1 MVTPPVGLTTV
12 LQRIETQREVQS
24 SVMSVRSPVRIDLRD
39 AEGKTTRLE
48 GALAV
53 RSTGD
58 VRLKVW
64 RSGRDVMDLTRQDGH
79 AFAWVDDRVL
89 DRADRSET
97 GVELAKT
104 SADSLDTRLSD
115 WLSALT
121 WFIRTDQ
128 YHGLQ
133 FLSSVQ
139 LDPIDGRPFV
149 QREVIFAEPVDGVR
163 YGFNTQQG
171 WLESRESVVDPRWRA
186 DFSYSSSLPYRRI
199 GMTLA
204 VEQTKVTVTL
214 SEPSWNEPL
223 ADALFVPPKK
233 ARPLSGDAP
242 P

>member
-1 MVTPPVGLTTV
+1 MTPPVGLATV

-24 SVMSVRSPVRIDLRD
+24 SVTSVRSPVRIDLRD

-53 RSTGD
+53 RAPSD

-64 RSGRDVMDLTRQDGH
+64 RSGRDVMDLTRQDGR

-89 DRADRSET
+89 DRVDRAGTDVET
-97 GVELAKT
+97 AKR
-104 SADSLDTRLSD
+104 SGDSLDTRLSD

-128 YHGLQ
+128 YHGLR

-139 LDPIDGRPFV
+139 LDPIDGRRFV
-149 QREVIFAEPVDGVR
+149 QREMIFAEPVDGVR
-163 YGFNTQQG
+163 YGFNTQHG
-171 WLESRESVVDPRWRA
+171 WLGSRESVVKPIWRA
-186 DFSYSSSLPYRRI
+186 DFSYGSSPPYRRI
-199 GMTLA
+199 GMTLN

-223 ADALFVPPKK
+223 ADDLFVPPKK
-233 ARPLSGDAP
+233 ARPLSGDALP
-242 P
+242 